1 MWIDVD
7 SSLKKDLFFHLK
19 KYLWKKQ
26 VELVDV
32 EKEEDSHKPSVFV
45 GFVNLLLFRI
55 TCLQFHPLLIE
66 ECKFKEK
73 TKNAGKMSMQTS

>member
-1 MWIDVD
+1 LWIDVD

-45 GFVNLLLFRI
+45 GFVNFVI
-55 TCLQFHPLLIE
+55 IQNH
-66 ECKFKEK
+66 
-73 TKNAGKMSMQTS
+73 MSTISSIVDRGM